1 MSASNVASR
10 HPLRECFPVVAE
22 FWRIVLETLKNP
34 LQIAPE
40 LSVRAMERTTPQMK
54 ATTSL
59 GR

>member
-1 MSASNVASR
+1 MSASKVASR
-10 HPLRECFPVVAE
+10 HPLPEWVRAVTELA
-22 FWRIVLETLKNP
+22 RIVLETLHNP

-40 LSVRAMERTTPQMK
+40 MSVRAMEQTPPQMK